1 MNLMNKRRIKIV
13 FMEPA
18 RIFVMSLPENVRKK
32 ITYNLLKVEGGE
44 MDSALFKKTGRG
56 RYMGVSDTF

>member
-18 RIFVMSLPENVRKK
+18 RTFVMSLPENVRKK

-44 MDSALFKKTGRG
+44 MDSALFKKTGG
-56 RYMGVSDTF
+56 N